1 MIARFRGLFAG
12 PASAALVLVML
23 AGCLFLWVGV
33 PLGWLWIGSQ
43 VQGSLSLGTA
53 LFVTMA
59 GITVTIIVV
68 VIALG
73 WLNRWQAELR
83 ERRNRPNQAPQ
94 QRRGSATPPSSGS
107 SALEVMLVSSAGIAI
122 VGFGIWFFGFAGA
135 SPVPL
140 NIGF

>member
-1 MIARFRGLFAG
+1 MVDAAERDSFAG

-43 VQGSLSLGTA
+43 VQSSASLGTA
-53 LFVTMA
+53 LMVTMA
-59 GITVTIIVV
+59 GIVVTIIGVV
-68 VIALG
+68 DRCSA
-73 WLNRWQAELR
+73 WLNRWHAELQ
-83 ERRNRPNQAPQ
+83 ERRNRP
-94 QRRGSATPPSSGS
+94 RGS
-107 SALEVMLVSSAGIAI
+107 SALEVILVSSAGIAV